1 MRGVAAMS
9 ILSIILLVLLIG
21 LLFRV
26 GISLLRFIIKIAI
39 FALIIYLAYQGI
51 LWIFNYFQMHP
62 L

>member
-1 MRGVAAMS
+1 MT

-26 GISLLRFIIKIAI
+26 GITLLRFIIQIGI
-39 FALIIYLAYQGI
+39 FVLIIYLAYQGI
-51 LWIFNYFQMHP
+51 LWVIDYFQMHP